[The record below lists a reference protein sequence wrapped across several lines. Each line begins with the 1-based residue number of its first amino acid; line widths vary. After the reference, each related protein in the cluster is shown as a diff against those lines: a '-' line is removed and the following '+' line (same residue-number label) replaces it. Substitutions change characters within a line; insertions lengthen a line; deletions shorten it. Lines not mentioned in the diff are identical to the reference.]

1 MSFKNVTYIIFVSSK
16 FYEPKI
22 STYRKCTNK
31 RPGYPFNVRGP
42 YGALNRQEA
51 FILMTVT
58 SSAELK
64 CFRQKYQ
71 QSLQIARKIHSI
83 NLYVQRSIS
92 LLQIPMSEFS
102 LRVTVLQSLVYPYLT
117 RPQSSLSCLY
127 SLIIYQGS
135 AWVMRA
141 GKMGRREEGRLS
153 LPSHHPLH

>member
-1 MSFKNVTYIIFVSSK
+1 MNQKSVHTVNELI
-16 FYEPKI
+16 
-22 STYRKCTNK
+22 NA
-31 RPGYPFNVRGP
+31 RGV
-42 YGALNRQEA
+42 YSMLGVHVGALNRQEA

-153 LPSHHPLH
+153 LPSHHPLIKEPVLVFHANY